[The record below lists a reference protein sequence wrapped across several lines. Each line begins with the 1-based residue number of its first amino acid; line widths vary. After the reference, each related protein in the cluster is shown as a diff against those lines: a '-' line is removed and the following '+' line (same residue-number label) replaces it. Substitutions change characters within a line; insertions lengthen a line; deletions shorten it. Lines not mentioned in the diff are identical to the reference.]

1 MADPDYVRERWLEL
15 QEPAALDA
23 VRERCRAAAV
33 EERSVSFSWWAH
45 CPRPFP
51 RELAG
56 EDPRQRGHLGGA
68 QLGVDAVGRPVY
80 QRQGEEPDQFYDWM
94 DTHCEL
100 IELRGGSVVK
110 LECFVFADQRLVE
123 EVSTE
128 HHRVRLDGRKGVEV
142 TRWVYE
148 DDRPILAID
157 TYESGAHHS
166 WGGPERGPHWRAK
179 VHTFVYDADGELATI
194 TTHLSKRDL
203 APGGDADAAQADAL
217 VGFPQEHGSRTLYD
231 ARTRRREADLP
242 EPERAYEG
250 LAEPLADAL
259 HAAIERAR
267 EGLGPLE
274 FVLASIG
281 GTHSLLVA
289 ADATFVDRA
298 RSMTAGA
305 RELLEVAYKA
315 PRGTVRVEVIDA
327 APAEVLRGLRA
338 GEQALAAQYSAARGF
353 EFQREVVAALN
364 ARAWRGVAPTFVVL
378 NLPQEE
384 HRYGQEPRGFKLP
397 ELEALLGHERV
408 TAFLRRITGRAAPAQ
423 TEGDLRPRSRAE
435 LATLLVGAGL
445 SAAEAERVAADALW
459 GIVLEPSGRG
469 VSRLGGAPVLAED
482 REWPE
487 SDAGQPLTHLATIA
501 LDELP
506 SVEGREHLPDDGLL
520 SFFVD
525 TSEEGEFVEPVEPA
539 DENGHDLVAVIH
551 TPAGA
556 QTHEPE
562 PPDEDEALSEQRVT
576 PTARLQLR
584 YLGFGSGE
592 RRFGIDALAARAVE
606 HLTYRVNGGNS
617 QQLLGYPQHVQDD
630 PRRPGQIVLFHID
643 GGGNLG
649 FDFMDAGDIH
659 FLGTPE
665 DIRAG
670 RWDQITVYPN
680 SC

>member
-1 MADPDYVRERWLEL
+1 M
-15 QEPAALDA
+15 
-23 VRERCRAAAV
+23 
-33 EERSVSFSWWAH
+33 SFSWWAH

-51 RELAG
+51 REMAG
-56 EDPRQRGHLGGA
+56 EDPRQGRRRDA
-68 QLGVDAVGRPVY
+68 QLGVDALGRPVY
-80 QRQGEEPDQFYDWM
+80 QRQGQEPEQLYHW
-94 DTHCEL
+94 TGAHCEL
-100 IELRGGSVVK
+100 IERRGDRVAK
-110 LECFVFADQRLVE
+110 LECFVFADGRLVE
-123 EVSTE
+123 EISTAD
-128 HHRVRLDGRKGVEV
+128 HRERLDGRKGVEV

-179 VHTFVYDADGELATI
+179 VHTLAYDADGELATI
-194 TTHLSKRDL
+194 RTHLSTRDL

-217 VGFPQEHGSRTLYD
+217 AGFPQDYEPRSLFD
-231 ARTRRREADLP
+231 ARTHRREAELP
-242 EPERAYEG
+242 DAEHAYEG

-259 HAAIERAR
+259 HAAIGRAR

-281 GTHSLLVA
+281 GTHSQVVA

-298 RSMTAGA
+298 RRMTAGA
-305 RELLEVAYKA
+305 RELLEIAYKA
-315 PRGTVRVEVIDA
+315 PRGTIRVEAIDA
-327 APAEVLRGLRA
+327 APADVLRGLRA
-338 GEQALAAQYSAARGF
+338 GEQALASQPSSARGF

-364 ARAWRGVAPTFVVL
+364 ARAWESVAPTFVVL
-378 NLPQEE
+378 SLPRDE
-384 HRYGQEPRGFKLP
+384 HGHWPETRRFELP

-408 TAFLRRITGRAAPAQ
+408 AAFIQRITGRAEPARS
-423 TEGDLRPRSRAE
+423 ESDLPPRSRAE

-445 SAAEAERVAADALW
+445 SAHEAERVADDALW
-459 GIVLEPSGRG
+459 GIVLEPGGRG
-469 VSRLGGAPVLAED
+469 VSRLGGSPVLAAD
-482 REWPE
+482 TEWPE
-487 SDAGQPLTHLATIA
+487 SDEGQPLTHLATIA

-525 TSEEGEFVEPVEPA
+525 TSEDGEFVEPVEPA
-539 DENGHDLVAVIH
+539 DETGHDLVAIIH

-556 QTHEPE
+556 QTYEPE

-592 RRFGIDALAARAVE
+592 RLFGIDALAERAVE
-606 HLTYRVNGGNS
+606 HLTYRVNGANS
-617 QQLLGYPQHVQDD
+617 QQLLGHPQHIQDD
-630 PRRPGQIVLFHID
+630 PRGPGQIVLFHID
-643 GGGNLG
+643 GGGDLG

-665 DIRAG
+665 DIRTG
-670 RWDQITVYPN
+670 RWDQITVYPS